1 MDVEMVA
8 WWDKMMAVLRAEKM
22 VMRMAEVPVDRLDFQ
37 LVVGKDI
44 E

>member
-8 WWDKMMAVLRAEKM
+8 WWDKMMAVLRDRKM
-22 VMRMAEVPVDRLDFQ
+22 VTRMVGLSVDWLAFQ